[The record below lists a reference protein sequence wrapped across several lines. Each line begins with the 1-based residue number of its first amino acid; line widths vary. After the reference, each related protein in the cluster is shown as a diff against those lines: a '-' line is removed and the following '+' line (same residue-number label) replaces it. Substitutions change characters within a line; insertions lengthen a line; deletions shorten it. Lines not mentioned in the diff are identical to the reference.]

1 MRHVSGRVETLLA
14 KPMTVAARGGPGW
27 LVLGLACSL
36 LGRPAFGV
44 AAENLVREVP
54 PAESAVHDVFYPG
67 RGCGSRVL
75 EVEIW
80 YDAQES
86 WIRHPDHPRVVADSC
101 QSEARSR
108 PLHQI
113 RVRCID
119 PSARTDPSPWRV
131 GLAHSR
137 ESGGDRCRDRTPDA
151 DGAGIEIESPAPGSR
166 VENHLGQ
173 ARVVGRVS
181 FEEREAAGYE
191 IVIAIDVSGSTWQPA
206 GIDVDDDGILGVP
219 LGAPPAVYSSD
230 LGDTILA
237 AEIQAVRILVSR
249 LEPSLGPTR
258 VGIVSF
264 SGEQVR
270 GEGGGAYTTRPPV
283 RVESPLTDD
292 FEQLSGVLDEIL
304 ERGSYGGTNFFA
316 AVERSVLELS
326 GRWDAASDARPNTRK
341 LVLLLTD
348 GIPSPPRPG
357 SSFADPARR
366 VNALLA
372 TRGAHDEGI
381 ELHIYALGG
390 RADAFPLFVR
400 SLLHGS
406 AGSFTRVREPG
417 EAASFLRDLSF
428 SALERVV
435 IRNITTGAS
444 SPDVALTPDG
454 HFSATVPVAPGRN
467 EVLVTATTA
476 DGRERRREFAFDFAN
491 SKDRRRLLDVERERI
506 RERQRWRKEL
516 EIEAEASDGRQTG
529 DPGDQG
535 EAGAATQPSD

>member
-1 MRHVSGRVETLLA
+1 MENR
-14 KPMTVAARGGPGW
+14 
-27 LVLGLACSL
+27 LG
-36 LGRPAFGV
+36 
-44 AAENLVREVP
+44 E
-54 PAESAVHDVFYPG
+54 
-67 RGCGSRVL
+67 
-75 EVEIW
+75 
-80 YDAQES
+80 
-86 WIRHPDHPRVVADSC
+86 
-101 QSEARSR
+101 
-108 PLHQI
+108 
-113 RVRCID
+113 
-119 PSARTDPSPWRV
+119 
-131 GLAHSR
+131 
-137 ESGGDRCRDRTPDA
+137 
-151 DGAGIEIESPAPGSR
+151 
-166 VENHLGQ
+166 

-191 IVIAIDVSGSTWQPA
+191 IVIVIDVSGSTWQPA
-206 GIDVDDDGILGVP
+206 GIDVDGDGTLGIP
-219 LGAPPAVYSSD
+219 LGSPPMLYSSD

-249 LEPSLGPTR
+249 LEASLGPTR
-258 VGIVSF
+258 VAIVSF

-283 RVESPLTDD
+283 RVESPLTDN

-341 LVLLLTD
+341 LILLLTD
-348 GIPSPPRPG
+348 GVPSPPPPG

-417 EAASFLRDLSF
+417 EAASFLRELSF
-428 SALERVV
+428 SAVERVV
-435 IRNITTGAS
+435 IRNITTGGS
-444 SPDVALTPDG
+444 SPEVALAPDG
-454 HFSATVPVAPGRN
+454 QFSATVAAAPGRN
-467 EVLVTATTA
+467 EVLVTATAA

-491 SKDRRRLLDVERERI
+491 PKDRRRLLDVERERI

-516 EIEAEASDGRQTG
+516 AIEAEPSEGAEPADPAGDGEG
-529 DPGDQG
+529 
-535 EAGAATQPSD
+535 GAATPPSD